1 MAQYYFLTLVRVDVN
16 RYKSGEELMD
26 RWLVEAEAAEG
37 AESAGLIVTLWKD
50 VSAPLVYGVLCV
62 EGETAMKASAT
73 LLETVMG
80 LPMGQDGALVFE
92 DITEVRPYSEWR
104 EMLRERRG

>member
-1 MAQYYFLTLVRVDVN
+1 M
-16 RYKSGEELMD
+16 
-26 RWLVEAEAAEG
+26 
-37 AESAGLIVTLWKD
+37 
-50 VSAPLVYGVLCV
+50 

-104 EMLRERRG
+104 EVLRERRD